1 MIDLNLFF
9 ALVSFYF
16 VMYVTPGPNNAM
28 VLTSGLK
35 FGFAKTIPHMS
46 GITIGHILQ
55 LILVCLGLGK
65 IFQVFPEIQQVL
77 KIICAAYLLY
87 LGYKIIGSFSKI
99 KEDDSRPLKFHE
111 AALFQIVNPKAW
123 TISSMAASGF
133 LPKGENLIFSIL
145 YIAAIAII
153 VIVGFSATNQTDIID
168 STLSSIS
175 EPLLVNVDQTT
186 YQRADIISISG
197 NSKSASTQLVEL
209 SIENTNGVK
218 IWNENINLKNDG
230 KFSTLVIAGGGGW
243 ENDGTYILKA
253 THSNLASEIEF
264 KFFT

>member
-35 FGFAKTIPHMS
+35 FGFTKTIPHMS

-133 LPKGENLIFSIL
+133 LPKDENLIFSIL
-145 YIAAIAII
+145 YIATIALIICPLSISPWAAFGSAIRNLVKNNKLKALIEYFLAFLLLITAILI
-153 VIVGFSATNQTDIID
+153 VIQ
-168 STLSSIS
+168 
-175 EPLLVNVDQTT
+175 
-186 YQRADIISISG
+186 
-197 NSKSASTQLVEL
+197 K
-209 SIENTNGVK
+209 
-218 IWNENINLKNDG
+218 
-230 KFSTLVIAGGGGW
+230 
-243 ENDGTYILKA
+243 
-253 THSNLASEIEF
+253 
-264 KFFT
+264 

>member
-77 KIICAAYLLY
+77 KIICAAYLLF

-99 KEDDSRPLKFHE
+99 KEDDSRP
-111 AALFQIVNPKAW
+111 
-123 TISSMAASGF
+123 
-133 LPKGENLIFSIL
+133 
-145 YIAAIAII
+145 
-153 VIVGFSATNQTDIID
+153 
-168 STLSSIS
+168 
-175 EPLLVNVDQTT
+175 
-186 YQRADIISISG
+186 
-197 NSKSASTQLVEL
+197 
-209 SIENTNGVK
+209 
-218 IWNENINLKNDG
+218 
-230 KFSTLVIAGGGGW
+230 
-243 ENDGTYILKA
+243 
-253 THSNLASEIEF
+253 
-264 KFFT
+264 

>member
-65 IFQVFPEIQQVL
+65 IFQIVPEIQQVL

-99 KEDDSRPLKFHE
+99 KEDNSRPLKFHE

-133 LPKGENLIFSIL
+133 LPRDENLIFSIL
-145 YIAAIAII
+145 YIATIGLIICPLSISPWAAFGASIKNLVKNNKLKALIEYFLAFLLLITAILI
-153 VIVGFSATNQTDIID
+153 VIQ
-168 STLSSIS
+168 
-175 EPLLVNVDQTT
+175 
-186 YQRADIISISG
+186 
-197 NSKSASTQLVEL
+197 K
-209 SIENTNGVK
+209 
-218 IWNENINLKNDG
+218 
-230 KFSTLVIAGGGGW
+230 
-243 ENDGTYILKA
+243 
-253 THSNLASEIEF
+253 
-264 KFFT
+264 

>member
-99 KEDDSRPLKFHE
+99 KEDDSRPLKFRE

-133 LPKGENLIFSIL
+133 LPKDENLIFSIL
-145 YIAAIAII
+145 YIATIALIICPLSISPWAAFGSSIRNLVKNNKLKALIEYFLAFLLLITAILI
-153 VIVGFSATNQTDIID
+153 VIQ
-168 STLSSIS
+168 
-175 EPLLVNVDQTT
+175 
-186 YQRADIISISG
+186 
-197 NSKSASTQLVEL
+197 K
-209 SIENTNGVK
+209 
-218 IWNENINLKNDG
+218 
-230 KFSTLVIAGGGGW
+230 
-243 ENDGTYILKA
+243 
-253 THSNLASEIEF
+253 
-264 KFFT
+264 

>member
-55 LILVCLGLGK
+55 LILVCLGLGQ

-77 KIICAAYLLY
+77 KIICAAYILY

-133 LPKGENLIFSIL
+133 LPKDENLIFSIL
-145 YIAAIAII
+145 YIAIIALIICPLSISPWAAFGSSIRNLVKNNKLKALIEYFLAFLLLITAILI
-153 VIVGFSATNQTDIID
+153 VIQ
-168 STLSSIS
+168 
-175 EPLLVNVDQTT
+175 
-186 YQRADIISISG
+186 
-197 NSKSASTQLVEL
+197 K
-209 SIENTNGVK
+209 
-218 IWNENINLKNDG
+218 
-230 KFSTLVIAGGGGW
+230 
-243 ENDGTYILKA
+243 
-253 THSNLASEIEF
+253 
-264 KFFT
+264 

>member
-1 MIDLNLFF
+1 MIDLNLFI

-35 FGFAKTIPHMS
+35 FGFLKTIPHMS

-55 LILVCLGLGK
+55 LIFVCFGLGK
-65 IFQVFPEIQQVL
+65 IFQIFPEIQNVL
-77 KIICAAYLLY
+77 KIICAIYLLY

-133 LPKGENLIFSIL
+133 LPKDENLIFSIFF
-145 YIAAIAII
+145 IAI
-153 VIVGFSATNQTDIID
+153 VALIICP
-168 STLSSIS
+168 LSIS
-175 EPLLVNVDQTT
+175 PWAAFGSAIRNLVKNNKIKAFIEYFLAILLLVT
-186 YQRADIISISG
+186 A
-197 NSKSASTQLVEL
+197 
-209 SIENTNGVK
+209 
-218 IWNENINLKNDG
+218 
-230 KFSTLVIAGGGGW
+230 
-243 ENDGTYILKA
+243 ILIVLQK
-253 THSNLASEIEF
+253 
-264 KFFT
+264 

>member
-16 VMYVTPGPNNAM
+16 VMYITPGPNNAM

-35 FGFAKTIPHMS
+35 FGFVKTIPHMS

-123 TISSMAASGF
+123 TISSMVASGF
-133 LPKGENLIFSIL
+133 LPKDENLIFSIL
-145 YIAAIAII
+145 YIAAIALIICPLSISPWAAFGSSIRDLVKNNKLKALIEYFLAFLLLITAILI
-153 VIVGFSATNQTDIID
+153 VIQ
-168 STLSSIS
+168 
-175 EPLLVNVDQTT
+175 
-186 YQRADIISISG
+186 
-197 NSKSASTQLVEL
+197 K
-209 SIENTNGVK
+209 
-218 IWNENINLKNDG
+218 
-230 KFSTLVIAGGGGW
+230 
-243 ENDGTYILKA
+243 
-253 THSNLASEIEF
+253 
-264 KFFT
+264 

>member
-1 MIDLNLFF
+1 MIDLNLLI
-9 ALVSFYF
+9 ALISFYF

-35 FGFAKTIPHMS
+35 FGFLKTIPHMS
-46 GITIGHILQ
+46 GITIGHITQ

-65 IFQVFPEIQQVL
+65 IFQIFPEIQNIL

-133 LPKGENLIFSIL
+133 LPKDGNLIISIFF
-145 YIAAIAII
+145 IAII
-153 VIVGFSATNQTDIID
+153 ALIICP
-168 STLSSIS
+168 LSIS
-175 EPLLVNVDQTT
+175 PWAAFGSAIRNLVKNNKIKALIEYFLAFLLLVT
-186 YQRADIISISG
+186 AILI
-197 NSKSASTQLVEL
+197 
-209 SIENTNGVK
+209 
-218 IWNENINLKNDG
+218 
-230 KFSTLVIAGGGGW
+230 VIQ
-243 ENDGTYILKA
+243 K
-253 THSNLASEIEF
+253 
-264 KFFT
+264 

>member
-1 MIDLNLFF
+1 MLDLNLFI

-35 FGFAKTIPHMS
+35 FGFIKSIPHMS

-65 IFQVFPEIQQVL
+65 IFQIFPSLQNIL
-77 KIICAAYLLY
+77 KIICAIYLLY

-123 TISSMAASGF
+123 TISSMAASSF
-133 LPKGENLIFSIL
+133 LPKDGNLIVSIFF
-145 YIAAIAII
+145 IASIALVICPLSISPWAAFGSAIRNLVKNNKIKALIEYFLAFLLLVTAILI
-153 VIVGFSATNQTDIID
+153 VIQ
-168 STLSSIS
+168 
-175 EPLLVNVDQTT
+175 
-186 YQRADIISISG
+186 
-197 NSKSASTQLVEL
+197 K
-209 SIENTNGVK
+209 
-218 IWNENINLKNDG
+218 
-230 KFSTLVIAGGGGW
+230 
-243 ENDGTYILKA
+243 
-253 THSNLASEIEF
+253 
-264 KFFT
+264 

>member
-1 MIDLNLFF
+1 MTDLNLFF
-9 ALVSFYF
+9 ALISFYF

-65 IFQVFPEIQQVL
+65 IFQIFPEIQKVL

-123 TISSMAASGF
+123 TISSMAASSF
-133 LPKGENLIFSIL
+133 LPKDENLIFSIL
-145 YIAAIAII
+145 YIASIALIICPLSISPWAAFGSSIRNLVKNNKLKALIEYFLAFLLLITAILI
-153 VIVGFSATNQTDIID
+153 VIQ
-168 STLSSIS
+168 
-175 EPLLVNVDQTT
+175 
-186 YQRADIISISG
+186 
-197 NSKSASTQLVEL
+197 K
-209 SIENTNGVK
+209 
-218 IWNENINLKNDG
+218 
-230 KFSTLVIAGGGGW
+230 
-243 ENDGTYILKA
+243 
-253 THSNLASEIEF
+253 
-264 KFFT
+264 